1 MAGSGDS
8 GQGGKVYITGGST
21 TTGAW
26 TSTTNAP
33 TFAPSTAGMPTANTI
48 SASAFQSV
56 IIAPGTSFAPTAL
69 PTVSYGDVAVTDG
82 AGNNFFTVNKVNGI
96 TVASGS
102 SYVPQIKLYA
112 NTFAVTST
120 TTYTS
125 YTGSS
130 TNLYSNTFVNIV
142 ATSGLRVTG
151 GVTIFGNM
159 YFAGTWNFSYFC
171 ELHRLS
177 TNYIDLSGIPLH
189 LFCR

>member
-1 MAGSGDS
+1 MTITAGSGDS

-33 TFAPSTAGMPTANTI
+33 SVAPSTAAMPTASTL
-48 SASAFQSV
+48 SESAFQSV
-56 IIAPGTSFAPTAL
+56 IIAPGTSFAPTAD
-69 PTVSYGDVAVTDG
+69 PTVSYGDVAITDG

-112 NTFAVTST
+112 NTFAVTAT

-130 TNLYSNTFVNIV
+130 TNLYSNTYVNIV

-159 YFAGTWNFSYFC
+159 YFAGTFTFRFSFF
-171 ELHRLS
+171 LL
-177 TNYIDLSGIPLH
+177 
-189 LFCR
+189 

>member
-1 MAGSGDS
+1 M
-8 GQGGKVYITGGST
+8 YITGGST
-21 TTGAW
+21 FTTVAGTVP
-26 TSTTNAP
+26 TSAP
-33 TFAPSTAGMPTANTI
+33 TVAPSTAAMLAASTL
-48 SASAFQSV
+48 SSSAFQSV
-56 IIAPGTSFAPTAL
+56 IIAPGTSFAPTAT
-69 PTVSYGDVAVTDG
+69 PIVSYGDVAITDG

-112 NTFAVTST
+112 NTFAVTAT

-130 TNLYSNTFVNIV
+130 TNLYSDAYVNIV

-159 YFAGTWNFSYFC
+159 YFAGT
-171 ELHRLS
+171 LH
-177 TNYIDLSGIPLH
+177 
-189 LFCR
+189 